1 MAVINVYGVSDIDYD
16 KNGAAILAPMTS
28 EVREQAGGMYELT
41 LTHPV
46 DRMGIWSLL
55 LPGNI
60 LKCSVPAQAIESAI
74 SGENVDIYRVTV
86 SAGANVYA
94 KPSAPQRITYT
105 AWDANSIITQ
115 HDTYYPTMP
124 YVSEGVKVTY
134 TPTGQNYQAIVNIM
148 NESAARAAPPDN
160 SAAWKEI
167 GNYTKGSAELA
178 KLPQNEEFYLI
189 SVYSS
194 SWLYIQTKKGIQGY
208 IEAAKVQYVRTETTE
223 EMSARQV
230 ATQLFR
236 IYEVQ
241 ADSARKTVS
250 VKARHVSY
258 DLAGNLVTNC
268 AVKSVEAAVA
278 LSRLRNSLLF
288 SEECTLATNLTEE
301 DGLFTGDF
309 SWKNPIN
316 ALLDPDTGIV
326 ANLKGKLIR
335 DNWDI
340 FVNKN
345 TSVDRG
351 LRLSYGRNLT
361 GVSWKRDTSN
371 LINRVVPVAQ
381 KANGTELTLDEMW
394 VDSPI
399 LDSYPVIRTEYL
411 NVNEK
416 VGGEDPDGNAW
427 TEETLKDYMRQKAAE
442 RFSVDN
448 VDKPLV
454 ELEVQFVLLGD
465 SDEYRQ
471 YRKLE
476 RLSLYDTV
484 LVEDPTL
491 NLSLSLQVSEY
502 RWDPVRERFTGI
514 KLGSVFEQRGRII
527 NGYNLVDGS
536 IRYNKLSPDTIAA
549 IKEAIS

>member
-16 KNGAAILAPMTS
+16 KNGAAILAPITS

-55 LPGNI
+55 IPGNI

-74 SGENVDIYRVTV
+74 SGEDVDIYRVTEG
-86 SAGANVYA
+86 AGASVYA

-167 GNYTKGSAELA
+167 GNYTKGSAELT

-208 IEAAKVQYVRTETTE
+208 IEASKVTYVRTETTE

-250 VKARHVSY
+250 VKARHASY

-268 AVKSVEAAVA
+268 AVKSVDAAVA
-278 LSRLRNSLLF
+278 LSRLRSSLLF
-288 SEECTLATNLTEE
+288 DEECTLATNLTEE

-411 NVNEK
+411 KINEK
-416 VGGEDPDGNAW
+416 IGGEDPDGNAW
-427 TEETLKDYMRQKAAE
+427 TEETLKDHMRQKAAE

-454 ELEVQFVLLGD
+454 ELEVQFILLGD
-465 SDEYRQ
+465 SDEFRQ

-491 NLSLSLQVSEY
+491 NLSLSLQLSEY
-502 RWDPVRERFTGI
+502 SWDPARERFTGI

-536 IRYNKLSPDTIAA
+536 IRYTKLSPDTIAA

>member
-1 MAVINVYGVSDIDYD
+1 MALINVYGVSDIDYD
-16 KNGAAILAPMTS
+16 KNGAAILAAMTS

-74 SGENVDIYRVTV
+74 SGEDVDIYRVTE
-86 SAGANVYA
+86 SAGASVYA

-167 GNYTKGSAELA
+167 GNYTKGSAELT

-208 IEAAKVQYVRTETTE
+208 IEAAKVEYVRTETTE

-250 VKARHVSY
+250 VKARHASY

-278 LSRLRNSLLF
+278 LSRLRSSLLF
-288 SEECTLATNLTEE
+288 DEECTLATNLTEE

-361 GVSWKRDTSN
+361 GVNWKRDTSN

-411 NVNEK
+411 KISEK

-454 ELEVQFVLLGD
+454 ELDVQFLLLGD

-491 NLSLSLQVSEY
+491 NLSLSLQLSEY
-502 RWDPVRERFTGI
+502 RWDPARERFTGI

-549 IKEAIS
+549 IKEAVT

>member
-1 MAVINVYGVSDIDYD
+1 
-16 KNGAAILAPMTS
+16 
-28 EVREQAGGMYELT
+28 
-41 LTHPV
+41 
-46 DRMGIWSLL
+46 MGIWSLL

-74 SGENVDIYRVTV
+74 SGEDVDIYRVTE
-86 SAGANVYA
+86 SAGASVYA

-189 SVYSS
+189 SVYST

-250 VKARHVSY
+250 VKARHASY

-278 LSRLRNSLLF
+278 LSRLRSSLLF
-288 SEECTLATNLTEE
+288 DEECTLATNLTEE

-345 TSVDRG
+345 TSIDRG

-411 NVNEK
+411 KINEK
-416 VGGEDPDGNAW
+416 IGGEDPDGNAW
-427 TEETLKDYMRQKAAE
+427 TEETLKEYMRQKAAE

-454 ELEVQFVLLGD
+454 ELDVQFLLLGD

-502 RWDPVRERFTGI
+502 SWDPARERFTGI